1 MTEPTPSQW
10 SLLPEEPEDVQAPDP
25 LALALAERRGYWR
38 AVVAIA
44 AKNAR
49 MALQLN
55 NVARLSTA
63 ERTAVEQ
70 RAEAIRRG
78 RVGTAILT

>member
-1 MTEPTPSQW
+1 MLFRS
-10 SLLPEEPEDVQAPDP
+10 DP
-25 LALALAERRGYWR
+25 AERSGERACPYTTLYWDFLMR
-38 AVVAIA
+38 HEKRL